1 VRLLRPRAGVA
12 PLEVLALVAITVV
25 PLLLGADGRVNA
37 DTKQY
42 LYLDPLGLLDRARVL
57 WDAKV
62 GGGTV
67 THQAIGYLWPMGPWF
82 AATDALGIPAWAA
95 QRLWVGG
102 LQLSAALGALV
113 LFRHLLPRHPVQLA
127 AAAAYGLSPFAL
139 GHVTGQSGL
148 LVPFA
153 ALGWMVWAMA
163 RAVDAGGGWRWPAV
177 FALVVTTAGS
187 LNGSSLFFAVLAAV
201 LWVPAA
207 VATRAGTDARAA
219 IGVLVRAGA
228 LTLLCQLWWLV
239 AYAVGGRYGLPILSV
254 TENVQTT
261 NATTSATEVL
271 RGLGYWFFYGSD
283 AEGQWL
289 RDIAPPY
296 LASGS
301 LLVLTFAVPIGALA
315 LGAAVRWPPRAYFA
329 TLVGVGTVVAVGA
342 FPEPVRSPAGA
353 AFEALSR
360 RSDLVLSLRNTQRA
374 GALVALGLAG
384 LAAGGLTALAR
395 RNPRAGAGAALAL
408 GTLAA
413 VALPAQW
420 RTGLI
425 AERFHRPA
433 DVPAAWSEAGEHLD
447 EGEGRVLE
455 VPGIDFASYRWGHTL
470 DPVSVGLTDRPVLAR
485 ELVPMGGPAGVS
497 VLSALDR
504 SLHEG
509 WFEPEALAPV
519 ARLLGAA
526 DVLVRNDL
534 EHERYRTV
542 RPAVAWPALAG
553 PSAGLGRP
561 VVFGDGY
568 RNRAGPG
575 RPMID
580 EIELGLRHAGADPD
594 PALPQVAV
602 LPVPGGGREP
612 LSALAHGAGV
622 VVDGDGEGVVAA
634 AAAGLLDDPDGP
646 VLLAA
651 DLLSPAD
658 RLERSVGPGTRY
670 VLTDS
675 NRKRAQRWYALRENV
690 GATEPATS
698 ALVLDD
704 PSDAR
709 LVMAGEDRLESRTVV
724 EWQGAQRVWA
734 TAYGTPF
741 TLLPEERPSNAFDG
755 DDGTA
760 WRVEIGPTRPPYRIG
775 IDAGRDLDADHVVL
789 VPPQQ
794 RPGTVAV
801 TRVAVTLDGR
811 RRVVV
816 DADEAQA
823 RDPAGLRV
831 DLDGAPFERLA
842 VEILETAPARGPAG
856 FAEVRVPGLAV
867 DEVVVLPTG
876 LLDRLGPGF
885 DEVPLAV
892 ALTRLRADPAEPVR
906 ADPEPTIRRR
916 VHLPGPVALQVGG
929 TARLAPGAPE
939 PTLDGLLGAGDGTWA
954 ATARSSEHLPG
965 SVHARASSAF
975 DGERSTAWSTPLV
988 GVTNQWL
995 ELDLSEGAML
1005 LSELEVGVVA
1015 DEHHSTPTRLLLE
1028 LDGGAPVDLAVPPVE
1043 PGPPGTVRTVTLPLP
1058 QPLGGSRLRVT
1069 VLEVDPRTSPDW
1081 YTAEPATLPVA
1092 IAGIATPG
1100 APLRPPAAPVDTGC
1114 RDDLLRVGGQAVPL
1128 RVTGPT
1134 TSAERYPALDVEAC
1148 GEPLVLGPGPVEI
1161 ETAPGL
1167 ETGVHLDR
1175 LVLRNQA
1182 WDAAPT
1188 TVESGTG
1195 RPPRVEVTSS
1205 GAASAR
1211 ATITSTDGEPFWLL
1225 LDQSVND
1232 GWELRIDG
1240 ATVDGPRPLDAY
1252 AAGWLVEPDGPG
1264 ELVASVRWGP
1274 QRTATLAL
1282 WASGIGVLLTLVL
1295 ALWPR
1300 RDRVPPPS
1308 VVAPELVRALPA
1320 PTRVAVGLA
1329 TVTAAVVVHPLAA
1342 IPAWGA
1348 MAAARRWPLA
1358 GRWLPVALVAAS
1370 MATVVVSQLR
1380 SRHTADFDW
1389 PREVGTWHG
1398 LALLGVVILAIG
1410 AADEALARRGPPP
1423 ELLANLTGWVGRVRR
1438 RVRLPRL

>member
-1 VRLLRPRAGVA
+1 MTDRATRRQWACVG
-12 PLEVLALVAITVV
+12 PLEVLVLVAITVV

-57 WDAKV
+57 WDARV

-67 THQAIGYLWPMGPWF
+67 THQAIGYLWPMGPFF
-82 AATDALGIPAWAA
+82 AATDAFGIPAWAA
-95 QRLWVGG
+95 QRLWVERPAAQRCAGG
-102 LQLSAALGALV
+102 AGAVPAPAAPPSGAAGGGRRL
-113 LFRHLLPRHPVQLA
+113 RPQPVRA
-127 AAAAYGLSPFAL
+127 GSRDRSVGPAGPVRRAGLDDL
-139 GHVTGQSGL
+139 GHGPG
-148 LVPFA
+148 
-153 ALGWMVWAMA
+153 
-163 RAVDAGGGWRWPAV
+163 RRRRRGWRWPAV

-261 NATTSATEVL
+261 NATTSTTEVL

-301 LLVLTFAVPIGALA
+301 LLVLTFAVPIAALT

-329 TLVGVGTVVAVGA
+329 SLVGVGTLVAVGA

-408 GTLAA
+408 GVLAA
-413 VALPAQW
+413 AALPAQW

-425 AERFHRPA
+425 AERFHRPG
-433 DVPAAWSEAGEHLD
+433 DVPAAWTDAAEHLD
-447 EGEGRVLE
+447 EGDGRVLE

-542 RPAVAWPALAG
+542 RPAVLWPSLTG
-553 PSAGLGRP
+553 PAAALGRA

-602 LPVPGGGREP
+602 LPVPGGGRQP
-612 LSALAHGAGV
+612 LSALPHGAGV

-634 AAAGLLDDPDGP
+634 AAAGLLDRPDGP

-651 DLLSPAD
+651 DLLVPTD
-658 RLERSVGPGTRY
+658 RLERSTGPGTRY
-670 VLTDS
+670 VLTDT

-709 LVMAGEDRLESRTVV
+709 LVVAGEDRLDVRTVV

-755 DDGTA
+755 DDRTA

-775 IDAGRDLDADHVVL
+775 VHAGRDLDADHVVL

-811 RRVVV
+811 RRVVAE
-816 DADEAQA
+816 ADEAQA

-831 DLDGAPFERLA
+831 DLDGAPFERLE
-842 VEILETAPARGPAG
+842 VEILETVPARA
-856 FAEVRVPGLAV
+856 
-867 DEVVVLPTG
+867 
-876 LLDRLGPGF
+876 
-885 DEVPLAV
+885 
-892 ALTRLRADPAEPVR
+892 
-906 ADPEPTIRRR
+906 
-916 VHLPGPVALQVGG
+916 
-929 TARLAPGAPE
+929 
-939 PTLDGLLGAGDGTWA
+939 
-954 ATARSSEHLPG
+954 
-965 SVHARASSAF
+965 
-975 DGERSTAWSTPLV
+975 
-988 GVTNQWL
+988 
-995 ELDLSEGAML
+995 
-1005 LSELEVGVVA
+1005 
-1015 DEHHSTPTRLLLE
+1015 
-1028 LDGGAPVDLAVPPVE
+1028 
-1043 PGPPGTVRTVTLPLP
+1043 
-1058 QPLGGSRLRVT
+1058 
-1069 VLEVDPRTSPDW
+1069 
-1081 YTAEPATLPVA
+1081 
-1092 IAGIATPG
+1092 
-1100 APLRPPAAPVDTGC
+1100 PPASPRCAC
-1114 RDDLLRVGGQAVPL
+1114 
-1128 RVTGPT
+1128 
-1134 TSAERYPALDVEAC
+1134 PA
-1148 GEPLVLGPGPVEI
+1148 
-1161 ETAPGL
+1161 
-1167 ETGVHLDR
+1167 
-1175 LVLRNQA
+1175 
-1182 WDAAPT
+1182 
-1188 TVESGTG
+1188 
-1195 RPPRVEVTSS
+1195 
-1205 GAASAR
+1205 
-1211 ATITSTDGEPFWLL
+1211 
-1225 LDQSVND
+1225 
-1232 GWELRIDG
+1232 
-1240 ATVDGPRPLDAY
+1240 
-1252 AAGWLVEPDGPG
+1252 
-1264 ELVASVRWGP
+1264 
-1274 QRTATLAL
+1274 
-1282 WASGIGVLLTLVL
+1282 
-1295 ALWPR
+1295 
-1300 RDRVPPPS
+1300 
-1308 VVAPELVRALPA
+1308 
-1320 PTRVAVGLA
+1320 
-1329 TVTAAVVVHPLAA
+1329 
-1342 IPAWGA
+1342 
-1348 MAAARRWPLA
+1348 
-1358 GRWLPVALVAAS
+1358 
-1370 MATVVVSQLR
+1370 
-1380 SRHTADFDW
+1380 
-1389 PREVGTWHG
+1389 
-1398 LALLGVVILAIG
+1398 
-1410 AADEALARRGPPP
+1410 
-1423 ELLANLTGWVGRVRR
+1423 
-1438 RVRLPRL
+1438 